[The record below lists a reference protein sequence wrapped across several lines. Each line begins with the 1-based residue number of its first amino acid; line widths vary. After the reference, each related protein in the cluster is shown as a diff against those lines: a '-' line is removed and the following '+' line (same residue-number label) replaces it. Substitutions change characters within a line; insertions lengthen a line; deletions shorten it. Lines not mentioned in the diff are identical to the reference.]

1 MLSALFGATVP
12 PISKIALEVVSP
24 IGALF
29 IRALLSTVLFL
40 IIFLLIRKPY
50 SFSTLKKT
58 WGFSLLL
65 VFNFICMLVALKYIP
80 TTLIPVVYAT
90 IPFITLL
97 INKILKTGDII
108 TRQRILGIAIGFL
121 GVFVATV
128 SRGIASVNTGVI
140 FGVMCILAGSVT
152 FSLYTVLSKGHQ
164 QKTHP
169 LHLIFTTTLMATII
183 MLPFT
188 LIDYVSHPYIQNITW
203 IHITALI
210 ATAVIGTVLFYSVYQ
225 YTIKHTDSVTVSLF
239 TYLQP
244 IFAIIL
250 SIVLLSESV
259 NLIFIIG
266 TATTL
271 VGAYLASNK

>member
-1 MLSALFGATVP
+1 
-12 PISKIALEVVSP
+12 
-24 IGALF
+24 
-29 IRALLSTVLFL
+29 
-40 IIFLLIRKPY
+40 
-50 SFSTLKKT
+50 
-58 WGFSLLL
+58 
-65 VFNFICMLVALKYIP
+65 
-80 TTLIPVVYAT
+80 
-90 IPFITLL
+90 
-97 INKILKTGDII
+97 
-108 TRQRILGIAIGFL
+108 
-121 GVFVATV
+121 
-128 SRGIASVNTGVI
+128 
-140 FGVMCILAGSVT
+140 
-152 FSLYTVLSKGHQ
+152 
-164 QKTHP
+164 
-169 LHLIFTTTLMATII
+169 MATII